1 MVTPEND
8 SMKSLKIASRRPF
21 LRGLI
26 VGASVYCLTPNLLAG
41 CSVMPKQSS
50 DVSGVKREGAE
61 VMDQALEMLART
73 GPEYGPG
80 LSNHG
85 PMAAEA
91 LIRLGRPEAVIQ
103 WVELY
108 KSKSNLQGPPESRN
122 PISKKDWREA
132 LGNVSRVG
140 DWIVFFDREMKEA
153 SWRSVLGQWVPLL
166 APGLV
171 AAANHGLIRTGHA
184 VRSLAE
190 RETEARRRELAQGLA
205 YWAARYQLLPMS
217 KLHKTTELKP
227 SQAIKMV
234 KTLPVEQR
242 DKSGLIFDRLRRLDD
257 FPSFATVADLVD
269 SSGDSSRFISDL
281 TETFA
286 AVYLA
291 NAGDFMSGFTSI
303 HAVTGPSAIRLLLP
317 YVKAEAAHALLRYG
331 WQAAAGLY
339 AAFGQAPVTGS
350 IDGPE
355 QSKED
360 LIDRAV
366 ATGDEHAIKFTE
378 VCLREYALNP
388 KPVYLSAARH
398 ATDARLKRT

>member
-1 MVTPEND
+1 MVVAESD
-8 SMKSLKIASRRPF
+8 SMSSLKIASRRQF
-21 LRGLI
+21 VSGLI
-26 VGASVYCLTPNLLAG
+26 AGASVYCLTPNLLAG
-41 CSVMPKQSS
+41 CRVMPKQSS
-50 DVSGVKREGAE
+50 DASPETPEGIA
-61 VMDQALEMLART
+61 VMDQALEILART
-73 GPEYGPG
+73 GPEYGVG

-91 LIRLGRPEAVIQ
+91 LIRLGRPEAVIP

-108 KSKSNLQGPPESRN
+108 KSRSNLQGPPEARN
-122 PISKKDWREA
+122 PISKKEWRGA

-140 DWIVFFDREMKEA
+140 DWIAFFDRELKEA
-153 SWRSVLGQWVPLL
+153 SWRSVLGQWIPQL

-171 AAANHGLIRTGHA
+171 AAATHGVIRTGHA

-190 RETEARRRELAQGLA
+190 RETEARRQELARGLG
-205 YWAARYQLLPMS
+205 YWAARYQPLLISLDRKSMG
-217 KLHKTTELKP
+217 LKP
-227 SQAIKMV
+227 SQAINEV
-234 KTLPVEQR
+234 KILPVEQR
-242 DKSGLIFDRLRRLDD
+242 GTGGLIFDKLRRLDD
-257 FPSFATVADLVD
+257 FPPFATVADLVD
-269 SSGDSSRFISDL
+269 SSGDASRFVSDL

-286 AVYLA
+286 AVYVA
-291 NAGDFMSGFTSI
+291 NAQERFTNI

-317 YVKAEAAHALLRYG
+317 YVKPEAAHHLLRYG

-339 AAFGQAPVTGS
+339 AAFGQTPVAGLL
-350 IDGPE
+350 DGRA

-378 VCLREYALNP
+378 ACLREYALNP

-398 ATDARLKRT
+398 ATDARLRKK